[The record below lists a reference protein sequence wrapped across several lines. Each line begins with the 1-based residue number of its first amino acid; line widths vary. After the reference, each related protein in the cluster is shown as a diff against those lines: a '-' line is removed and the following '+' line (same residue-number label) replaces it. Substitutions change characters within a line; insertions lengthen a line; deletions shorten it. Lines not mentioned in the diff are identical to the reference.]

1 MNKNVLIVLAGG
13 FLIALLVAI
22 IVQASFGSKS
32 EGTLEVLVAAKN
44 LTVGAPVN
52 ETNFKWQS
60 WPQDSVFTGAI
71 VRDKG
76 QKVADAAKGRLRRD
90 MNANEPLL
98 TNALTAAGRGNAL
111 AASMEPGMR
120 AVAIKV
126 SAESMVGGFIGPNDR
141 VDVIVTFK
149 VNLSGT
155 GNEEAEARV
164 NRHASETVLSNVRV
178 LAIDQMS
185 RKEDDKAKVG
195 RTVTLE
201 VDAKSAEK
209 LSLATE
215 MGELSL
221 ALRAL
226 GDGLEAD
233 ADDKTKPRVSTTD
246 VEVSSVLQEINEI
259 KKNSNPNSGMVRVYS
274 GDTIENVT
282 VRR

>member
-32 EGTLEVLVAAKN
+32 EGTLEVLVAAKS
-44 LTVGAPVN
+44 LTTGAAVN
-52 ETNFKWQS
+52 DDNFKWQA
-60 WPQDSVFTGAI
+60 WPKDSVFEGAI
-71 VRDKG
+71 VRDKN

-90 MNANEPLL
+90 MNANEPLVPA
-98 TNALTAAGRGNAL
+98 ALTSAGKGNVL

-126 SAESMVGGFIGPNDR
+126 SAQSMVGGFISPGDR
-141 VDVIVTFK
+141 VDVIVTFQ
-149 VNLSGT
+149 VRLSGA
-155 GNEEAEARV
+155 ESEAAEGTV
-164 NRHASETVLSNVRV
+164 SRHASETVLENVRV
-178 LAIDQMS
+178 MAIDQVAK
-185 RKEDDKAKVG
+185 KEDDKAKVG

-201 VDAKSAEK
+201 VDAKGAEK
-209 LSLATE
+209 LSLASE

-226 GDGLEAD
+226 GDVT
-233 ADDKTKPRVSTTD
+233 DKDKKKESTTD
-246 VEVSSVLQEINEI
+246 VEISSVLQEISAN
-259 KKNSNPNSGMVRVYS
+259 KKNSSANAGIVRIYS
-274 GDTIENVT
+274 GDTVENVT

>member
-32 EGTLEVLVAAKN
+32 EGTLEVLVASKT
-44 LTVGAPVN
+44 LTAGSPVN
-52 ETNFKWQS
+52 DDNFKWQA
-60 WPQDSVFTGAI
+60 WPQDSVFDGAI

-76 QKVADAAKGRLRRD
+76 QKITDAAKGRLRRD

-98 TNALTAAGRGNAL
+98 PNALTAAGKGNVL

-126 SAESMVGGFIGPNDR
+126 SPESMVGGFIGPNDR

-149 VNLSGT
+149 VSLSGNE
-155 GNEEAEARV
+155 NEEAEARV
-164 NRHASETVLSNVRV
+164 SKHASETVLSNVRV

-185 RKEDDKAKVG
+185 RKEDDKAKIG

-226 GDGLEAD
+226 GDSAEVI
-233 ADDKTKPRVSTTD
+233 DKTKPRVSTTD
-246 VEVSSVLQEINEI
+246 VEVSSVLQELNEI